1 MTTSQN
7 VTENDISKIS
17 YSKQKPNPYI
27 PKSGRIYRG
36 PTVNAYAKN
45 SISTIPSSI
54 ETVLFKKPNFIDN
67 NPNNNLFTSQGE
79 TLKVSISQNSI
90 SNRNNLSQSSS
101 ASSIHKKKTKKEIP
115 LRFDYSNIEY
125 GKYYPGPADYSP
137 PVVNNINERNNFR
150 YNSLFEFG
158 RENVAA
164 LYYTDNNKLIGPGS
178 YDVKL
183 SQGANVYLSPYER
196 FKKKKISETDRKI
209 GPGSYNANFDIG
221 KKDINKTSFFFKK
234 ENSFPSTNPESMFI
248 NTEQSQGMNN
258 NIGPGTYD
266 IESYFNRRKQKE
278 NSIVEVNKV
287 KNFNDIKKEIKRS
300 LEKQKKPLS
309 ISTEPTK
316 EKNDDKQYK
325 NFMNMYNDGMTD
337 NDPRSVNKFNHVM
350 NSKVP
355 RFGFNPIGK
364 KNHLPGPCYYQ
375 PSLLK
380 KNRNF
385 NANINHKWI

>member
-1 MTTSQN
+1 MVILIVSS
-7 VTENDISKIS
+7 V
-17 YSKQKPNPYI
+17 
-27 PKSGRIYRG
+27 
-36 PTVNAYAKN
+36 
-45 SISTIPSSI
+45 SSI

-278 NSIVEVNKV
+278 NSIVKVNKV

-316 EKNDDKQYK
+316 EKNDDKQ
-325 NFMNMYNDGMTD
+325 
-337 NDPRSVNKFNHVM
+337 
-350 NSKVP
+350 
-355 RFGFNPIGK
+355 
-364 KNHLPGPCYYQ
+364 
-375 PSLLK
+375 
-380 KNRNF
+380 
-385 NANINHKWI
+385 

>member
-7 VTENDISKIS
+7 VSENDISKIS

-27 PKSGRIYRG
+27 PKSGKIYRG
-36 PTVNAYAKN
+36 PTINAYGKN

-67 NPNNNLFTSQGE
+67 NPNKNLFTSQGD

-137 PVVNNINERNNFR
+137 PVMNNISERNNFR
-150 YNSLFEFG
+150 YNSLFECG

-164 LYYTDNNKLIGPGS
+164 LYYTDNNVLIGPGS

-196 FKKKKISETDRKI
+196 FKKKKLSETDRKI

-234 ENSFPSTNPESMFI
+234 ENSITSTNPESMFI
-248 NTEQSQGMNN
+248 NTEQSQSIN

-266 IESYFNRRKQKE
+266 IESYFNRRKQQE
-278 NSIVEVNKV
+278 NSIEKANKV

-300 LEKQKKPLS
+300 LEKQRKPLS

-316 EKNDDKQYK
+316 KTDDKQYK
-325 NFMNMYNDGMTD
+325 NFMNMYNDAMTD
-337 NDPRSVNKFNHVM
+337 NDPKGVNQFNPVM

-364 KNHLPGPCYYQ
+364 KNHMPGPCYYQ

>member
-7 VTENDISKIS
+7 VSENDISKIS

-36 PTVNAYAKN
+36 PTINAYAKN

-67 NPNNNLFTSQGE
+67 NPNKNLFTSQGD

-137 PVVNNINERNNFR
+137 LVMNNISERNNFR
-150 YNSLFEFG
+150 YNSLFECG

-164 LYYTDNNKLIGPGS
+164 LYYTDNNVLIGPGS

-234 ENSFPSTNPESMFI
+234 ENSITSTNPESMFI
-248 NTEQSQGMNN
+248 NTEQSQSIN

-278 NSIVEVNKV
+278 NSIEKSNKV

-300 LEKQKKPLS
+300 LEKQRKPLS

-316 EKNDDKQYK
+316 KTDDKQYK
-325 NFMNMYNDGMTD
+325 NFMNMYNDAMTD
-337 NDPRSVNKFNHVM
+337 NDPKGVNKFNHVM

>member
-7 VTENDISKIS
+7 VSENDISKIS

-27 PKSGRIYRG
+27 PKSGKIYRG
-36 PTVNAYAKN
+36 PTINAYGKN

-67 NPNNNLFTSQGE
+67 NPNKNLFTSQGD

-137 PVVNNINERNNFR
+137 PVMNNISERNNFR
-150 YNSLFEFG
+150 YNSLFECG

-164 LYYTDNNKLIGPGS
+164 LYYTDNNVLIGPGS

-196 FKKKKISETDRKI
+196 FKKNKISETDRKI

-234 ENSFPSTNPESMFI
+234 ENSITSTNPESMFI
-248 NTEQSQGMNN
+248 NTEQSQSIN

-278 NSIVEVNKV
+278 NSIEKANKV

-300 LEKQKKPLS
+300 LEKQRKPLS

-316 EKNDDKQYK
+316 KTDDKQYK
-325 NFMNMYNDGMTD
+325 NFMNMYNDAMTD
-337 NDPRSVNKFNHVM
+337 NDPKGVNKFNHVM

-364 KNHLPGPCYYQ
+364 KNHMPGPCYYQ